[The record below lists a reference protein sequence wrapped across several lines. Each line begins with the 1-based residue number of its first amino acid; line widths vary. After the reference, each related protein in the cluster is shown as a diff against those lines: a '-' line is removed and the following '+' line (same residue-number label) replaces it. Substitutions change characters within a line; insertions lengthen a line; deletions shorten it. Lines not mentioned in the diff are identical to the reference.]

1 MKKLTIILFGLL
13 IPMLSISQ
21 DCPYYE
27 TYIKKGDKALQEEDF
42 LEAINHY
49 NTAIVH
55 CPDNTEVVQKKIL
68 KVFEAIDKVK
78 EEAEKAA
85 EEAIRMEKKAIAA
98 QLQTEEAARKTE
110 EALIKSKEAEAV
122 ANRLK
127 EKADSTARISQLIT
141 AALEVQ
147 TVNPTLAINLAKY
160 AYNYSGKQNKSAIKI
175 ISQLFTD
182 KDIGLVL

>member
-1 MKKLTIILFGLL
+1 MKKLTIILFALL

-78 EEAEKAA
+78 EEA
-85 EEAIRMEKKAIAA
+85 IRMEKKALIA
-98 QLQTEEAARKTE
+98 QREAE
-110 EALIKSKEAEAV
+110 IALIQSKEAEAA
-122 ANRLK
+122 ANKLK